1 MRGRVLPMIEMLKP
15 KIYRSS
21 VTDVNLNYDGSITI
35 YSELMR
41 AANIREY
48 EKVSVVNLHIGERFE
63 TYVITGSD
71 PNNAICINGAA
82 ARLACVGDK
91 VIIMSYRICA
101 EKKVN
106 KYHPTIVLVDERNQI
121 MQMGAI

>member
-1 MRGRVLPMIEMLKP
+1 MIEMLKS
-15 KIYRSS
+15 KIHRAT
-21 VTDVNLNYDGSITI
+21 VTDANLNYEGFITI

>member
-1 MRGRVLPMIEMLKP
+1 MLIIEMLKP

-21 VTDVNLNYDGSITI
+21 VTDVNLNYEGSITI

-48 EKVSVVNLHIGERFE
+48 EKVSVVNLHNGERFE

>member
-21 VTDVNLNYDGSITI
+21 VTDVNLNYEGSITI